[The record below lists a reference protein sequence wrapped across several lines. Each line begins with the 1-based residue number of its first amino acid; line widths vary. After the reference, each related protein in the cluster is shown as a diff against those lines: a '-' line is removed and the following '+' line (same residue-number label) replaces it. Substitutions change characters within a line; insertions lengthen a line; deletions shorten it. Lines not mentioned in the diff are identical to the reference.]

1 MLAKAILVHGVIGY
15 NFFLIT
21 PFWGPQSRNTNW
33 TRIKWHHCQGPLRG
47 HESAE
52 TPIGNESPRI
62 MHIIHHR
69 ELYIVSRDRSLWPS
83 EVHVIDNPKLFIASR
98 TLSSRSIVIH
108 LNHILEL
115 LIASQALSS
124 WLDVIHVIHNF
135 ELFIGSITLSSD
147 SECFMSSITLS
158 YSYHLEP
165 LAHDL

>member
-83 EVHVIDNPKLFIASR
+83 EVHVIDNPKLFIAS
-98 TLSSRSIVIH
+98 TVLSLRPR
-108 LNHILEL
+108 
-115 LIASQALSS
+115 
-124 WLDVIHVIHNF
+124 DVHFSHNP
-135 ELFIGSITLSSD
+135 ELFIVFRVMCSWPKVIHIIHNPQLFITSRAPHD
-147 SECFMSSITLS
+147 SYSLMSTTTLS
-158 YSYHLEP
+158 YS
-165 LAHDL
+165 